1 MKGGG
6 GYKILRRKSTGC
18 DKKEKSALKEKNRVD
33 SRELLWYYLL
43 VVRGD

>member
-6 GYKILRRKSTGC
+6 GYKIFRRKSTGC

-33 SRELLWYYLL
+33 SRELLWYYLF
-43 VVRGD
+43 VVRSN